1 MVEVV
6 LKALFGGLFVVLF
19 ALISEVTTPKRFA
32 GIFSAAPSVALGSLT
47 VTLVIKGLHDVEADA
62 VGMTAGAVAL
72 LAYSLTAVPA
82 LGRLGALR
90 GAAIACVTWLLVA
103 GAGAWIMP

>member
-47 VTLVIKGLHDVEADA
+47 VTLVAKGAHDVAA
-62 VGMTAGAVAL
+62 AALGMTVSAVAL
-72 LAYSLTAVPA
+72 LVYSLTAVPA
-82 LGRLGALR
+82 LGRFGALR
-90 GAAIACVTWLLVA
+90 GAAIASVAWFLVA
-103 GAGAWIMP
+103 GAGAWMLP